1 MAAVVLRN
9 NVEADGPIVAPTH
22 ADGTGYRYC
31 LYFNGYAAVA
41 FADTHEDLLDA
52 LIPGYAEM
60 SEEDAAFERIKLAGA
75 VAAVVQAEILAS
87 VDREAVSDDDWAVLV
102 APRLGRQPRAD
113 WWACEVP
120 LVVVE
125 TGYEPF
131 TDVPRPASALSAAA
145 DAPNLWWIRPAEEED
160 FLLSLHEV
168 GFVRL
173 MESTIAA

>member
-22 ADGTGYRYC
+22 EDGTGYRYC
-31 LYFNGYAAVA
+31 LYFNGYATVA
-41 FADTHEDLLDA
+41 FADSYLDLLDA
-52 LIPGYAEM
+52 LIPGYADL
-60 SEEDAAFERIKLAGA
+60 SEEDAAFERIKLAGG
-75 VAAVVQAEILAS
+75 VAAVVQAEILAQ
-87 VDREAVSDDDWAVLV
+87 VDREDIADEDWAVLI
-102 APRLGRQPRAD
+102 APRLGAQPRAD
-113 WWACEVP
+113 WWTCEVP
-120 LVVVE
+120 LIVVE

-131 TDVPRPASALSAAA
+131 TDVPRPASGLSAAA

-160 FLLSLHEV
+160 FLLSLHEI